1 VLNSYKI
8 FTTDKALARTEGS
21 DTVCFLTTL
30 EQHHTEDGPLY
41 TVRVPTA
48 LVEELKLSPG
58 QTVYLEVVAK
68 E

>member
-1 VLNSYKI
+1 MSSYKI
-8 FTTDKALARTEGS
+8 FTTDKALVRGTEA

-30 EQHHTEDGPLY
+30 EQHYTEDNPIY
-41 TVRVPTA
+41 TVQVPSG
-48 LVEELKLSPG
+48 LVDELKLSPG